1 MSEADAHSGQN
12 TAVEEADAPDTESI
26 QEDTPEVGN
35 NDLGGSGEVDGQQEA
50 AEQATPSMADRISE
64 AGDIAEYEALMSEI
78 EQNPNLL
85 QELDPN
91 EESSEET
98 ATNEEEAQAPPEG
111 EPEQREEQP
120 VEQEQVAEQSQ
131 PDEAGDV
138 VDEGDKIPQFRLRP
152 TEQVDAEA
160 LRIMK
165 AADAADAPINLEQ
178 ALSIAKQRLGIE
190 ERPTAKIEPVEND
203 TQYSEEEEAEEEDPI
218 SDVTYAE
225 AKQELKDLRKK
236 HSQALRDGDLDEAAD
251 VMDQLG
257 ETEELVELLSVR
269 EEQEATA
276 AVNEHDHAFDSS
288 VAKANELYPDFGN
301 EGSDFYARAA
311 EIDAAL
317 RDTEDNR
324 YFDANKP
331 LLIAQMVAK
340 ELNIA
345 PNTGGPA
352 KEAPQQK
359 QKAAPQ
365 QQSPSSPQPPRTEKP
380 GQLPA
385 ASGASRTAGV
395 QTGQAATLADQV
407 ANISNP
413 DDFDELAEQVFRSG
427 IAD

>member
-1 MSEADAHSGQN
+1 MSEAEAHSGQN
-12 TAVEEADAPDTESI
+12 TEVEEAEALQNTESI
-26 QEDTPEVGN
+26 QDAPEVGN
-35 NDLGGSGEVDGQQEA
+35 DDLGGSGEVDGQQEA

-91 EESSEET
+91 EQSSEET

-111 EPEQREEQP
+111 EPEQRDEQP
-120 VEQEQVAEQSQ
+120 VEQEQVEEQSQ
-131 PDEAGDV
+131 PDEAEDV
-138 VDEGDKIPQFRLRP
+138 VGEEDKIPQFRLRP

-165 AADAADAPINLEQ
+165 AADAADAPINLSQ
-178 ALSIAKQRLGIE
+178 ALDIARQRLGVD
-190 ERPTAKIEPVEND
+190 ERPKAQIEPVAEDNEA
-203 TQYSEEEEAEEEDPI
+203 YEEESSEEDPL
-218 SDVTYAE
+218 SQVTLDE
-225 AKQELKDLRKK
+225 AKQELRDLRKK
-236 HSQALRDGDLDEAAD
+236 HSQALREGDLDEAAD

-257 ETEELVELLSVR
+257 ETEELIEVLAVR
-269 EEQEATA
+269 EQHEATA
-276 AVNEHDHAFDSS
+276 AVDEHDQAFDSS

-301 EGSDFYARAA
+301 EGSDFYARAT

-324 YFDANKP
+324 YYDANKP

-352 KEAPQQK
+352 KNPPVQK
-359 QKAAPQ
+359 QEAAPQ